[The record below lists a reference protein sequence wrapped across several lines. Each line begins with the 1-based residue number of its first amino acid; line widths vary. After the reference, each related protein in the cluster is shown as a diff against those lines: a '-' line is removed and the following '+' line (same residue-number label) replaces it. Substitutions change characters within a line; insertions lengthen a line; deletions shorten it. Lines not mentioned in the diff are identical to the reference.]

1 MLSLKLTT
9 HLVRHFQL
17 YIISRTY
24 HNSDS
29 LRWSWVGGYGWN
41 WTTVVERGEEH
52 GGITLIKRS
61 TVQQQTNKVA
71 TKRSNKRPLALSPA
85 DKLLSF
91 VYFSDQADVCSNA
104 TVVLFDRA
112 FAWSYVY
119 ACVYGWWKQ
128 HNNTKDHQ
136 YLLYWTNQQ
145 INTRTDGLW

>member
-1 MLSLKLTT
+1 M
-9 HLVRHFQL
+9 
-17 YIISRTY
+17 
-24 HNSDS
+24 
-29 LRWSWVGGYGWN
+29 GGIELL
-41 WTTVVERGEEH
+41 ERGEEH

-104 TVVLFDRA
+104 TVVLFDRT
-112 FAWSYVY
+112 FAWSYVDM
-119 ACVYGWWKQ
+119 GDE
-128 HNNTKDHQ
+128 NNTIIPNTTHT
-136 YLLYWTNQQ
+136 YCIEQ

>member
-1 MLSLKLTT
+1 MLLLKLTT
-9 HLVRHFQL
+9 HVVRHFQL

-24 HNSDS
+24 YSITLTALDRVE
-29 LRWSWVGGYGWN
+29 LEVMGGIEL
-41 WTTVVERGEEH
+41 VERGEEH

-104 TVVLFDRA
+104 TVVFFDRT
-112 FAWSYVY
+112 FA
-119 ACVYGWWKQ
+119 
-128 HNNTKDHQ
+128 
-136 YLLYWTNQQ
+136 
-145 INTRTDGLW
+145 